1 MNHDRQADRPTT
13 GKPSEHSVH
22 FAAVSATHLFTLV
35 DIGRVIIG
43 HMPRPLDDIDRRLIA
58 ALDADPK
65 ISHAQLARDLDIARG
80 TVYSRL
86 DRLEH
91 EGVITGYGPEIGPAA
106 AGFDVLAFCTL
117 EIAQGSHDETTR
129 AIAAIDEVVEIHTVT
144 GPGDLLVR
152 VVARSN
158 DHLHE
163 VLQRITHIPSVL
175 RSQSQLALATSL
187 SRSVV
192 HLVTA

>member
-1 MNHDRQADRPTT
+1 MYR
-13 GKPSEHSVH
+13 E
-22 FAAVSATHLFTLV
+22 
-35 DIGRVIIG
+35 
-43 HMPRPLDDIDRRLIA
+43 LDDLDRRLIA
-58 ALDADPK
+58 AIDADPK
-65 ISHAQLARDLDIARG
+65 VSHARLARDLDIARG

-86 DRLEH
+86 ERLER
-91 EGVITGYGPEIGPAA
+91 EGVITGYGPEIAPSA

-117 EIAQGSHDETTR
+117 EIAQGTHDDTIR
-129 AIAAIDEVVEIHTVT
+129 AIGAIDEVVEIHTVT

-158 DHLHE
+158 DHLHT
-163 VLQRITHIPSVL
+163 VLQQITHIPGVR

-192 HLVTA
+192 HLVTR

>member
-1 MNHDRQADRPTT
+1 M
-13 GKPSEHSVH
+13 
-22 FAAVSATHLFTLV
+22 FTSPQS
-35 DIGRVIIG
+35 GRAIIG
-43 HMPRPLDDIDRRLIA
+43 HMRRQLDDIDRRLIA

-65 ISHAQLARDLDIARG
+65 VSHAQLARDLDIARG

-86 DRLEH
+86 ERLER
-91 EGVITGYGPEIGPAA
+91 EGVITGYGPEISPSA

-117 EIAQGSHDETTR
+117 EIAQGTHDETTG
-129 AIAAIDEVVEIHTVT
+129 AIAAIDEVVEIHTIT

-152 VVARSN
+152 VVAESN

-192 HLVTA
+192 HLVTG

>member
-1 MNHDRQADRPTT
+1 MR
-13 GKPSEHSVH
+13 
-22 FAAVSATHLFTLV
+22 
-35 DIGRVIIG
+35 
-43 HMPRPLDDIDRRLIA
+43 RPLDDIDRRLIA

-65 ISHAQLARDLDIARG
+65 ISHTQLARDLDIARG

-91 EGVITGYGPEIGPAA
+91 EGVITGYGPEIAPSA
-106 AGFDVLAFCTL
+106 AGLDVLAFCTL
-117 EIAQGSHDETTR
+117 EIAQGSHDETTD
-129 AIAAIDEVVEIHTVT
+129 AIAAIAEVVEIHTIT

-163 VLQRITHIPSVL
+163 VLQRITHIPTVL

-187 SRSVV
+187 SRTVV
-192 HLVTA
+192 HLVTN

>member
-1 MNHDRQADRPTT
+1 M
-13 GKPSEHSVH
+13 V
-22 FAAVSATHLFTLV
+22 
-35 DIGRVIIG
+35 
-43 HMPRPLDDIDRRLIA
+43 RPLDELDRRLIA
-58 ALDADPK
+58 AIDADPRAG
-65 ISHAQLARDLDIARG
+65 HAQLARDLEIARG

-86 DRLEH
+86 DRLER
-91 EGVITGYGPEIGPAA
+91 EGVISGYGPALAPSA
-106 AGFDVLAFCTL
+106 AGFGVLAFCTL
-117 EIAQGSHDETTR
+117 EIAQGTHDETTR
-129 AIAAIDEVVEIHTVT
+129 AIATIDEVIEIHTIT

-163 VLQRITHIPSVL
+163 VLQQITHIPSVL

-192 HLVTA
+192 HLVTG

>member
-1 MNHDRQADRPTT
+1 M
-13 GKPSEHSVH
+13 
-22 FAAVSATHLFTLV
+22 
-35 DIGRVIIG
+35 IG
-43 HMPRPLDDIDRRLIA
+43 HMVRPLDDLDRRLIA
-58 ALDADPK
+58 AIDADPRAG
-65 ISHAQLARDLDIARG
+65 HAQLARDLGIARG

-86 DRLEH
+86 DRLER
-91 EGVITGYGPEIGPAA
+91 EGVITGYGPALAPSA
-106 AGFDVLAFCTL
+106 AGFGVLAFCTL
-117 EIAQGSHDETTR
+117 EIAQGTHDETTR
-129 AIAAIDEVVEIHTVT
+129 AIVTIDEVIEIHTIT

-163 VLQRITHIPSVL
+163 VLQQITHIPSVL

-192 HLVTA
+192 HLVTG

>member
-1 MNHDRQADRPTT
+1 MRR
-13 GKPSEHSVH
+13 E
-22 FAAVSATHLFTLV
+22 
-35 DIGRVIIG
+35 
-43 HMPRPLDDIDRRLIA
+43 LDDLDRRLIA
-58 ALDADPK
+58 AIDADPRT
-65 ISHAQLARDLDIARG
+65 SHAQLARALDVARG

-86 DRLEH
+86 DRLER
-91 EGVITGYGPEIGPAA
+91 EGVITGYGPEIAPAA

-117 EIAQGSHDETTR
+117 EITQGTHDDTTR
-129 AIAAIDEVVEIHTVT
+129 AIGAIEEVVEIHTIT

-163 VLQRITHIPSVL
+163 VLQQITHIPSVL

-187 SRSVV
+187 SRSIV
-192 HLVTA
+192 HLVTG

>member
-1 MNHDRQADRPTT
+1 MRRQ
-13 GKPSEHSVH
+13 
-22 FAAVSATHLFTLV
+22 
-35 DIGRVIIG
+35 
-43 HMPRPLDDIDRRLIA
+43 LDELDRRLIA
-58 ALDADPK
+58 AIDADPGV
-65 ISHAQLARDLDIARG
+65 SRAQLARDLDIARG

-86 DRLEH
+86 ERLER
-91 EGVITGYGPEIGPAA
+91 EGVITGWGPEIAPSA

-117 EIAQGSHDETTR
+117 EIAQGTHDATTR
-129 AIAAIDEVVEIHTVT
+129 AIGAIDEVVEIHTVT

-158 DHLHE
+158 DHLHD
-163 VLQRITHIPSVL
+163 VLQRITHIPGVL

-192 HLVTA
+192 HLVTR